1 MLRLNDKGLT
11 DKAAWEA
18 SGVKLPLYDRASM
31 IKKTLQNPAWLHF
44 GTGNIFRA
52 FIAPLQQ
59 RLLND
64 GKTEVGIIA
73 AEPFDYEIVDAVYK
87 PHDDLA
93 LSVGLKADGSF
104 NLELVASVAESIRAD
119 SGRNRL
125 DEIAASKSLQ
135 IISVCITE
143 KGYALKDM
151 KGDLLGV
158 VKAEMEHGPSNV
170 KHTMSLLAAL
180 LLTRFKNGSAPV
192 ALLSLDNCSH
202 NGEKLKSSVTE
213 IARAWNKNGFA
224 GDDFIAWL
232 EDEKQVSFPWSM
244 IDKITPRPS
253 EVVRDELIKRGI
265 EGMELLA
272 TAKGTYTA
280 PFVNAE
286 IPEYLVIEDNFPAGR
301 PALER
306 AGAYFTDRD
315 TVNNVER
322 MKVTTC
328 LNPLHTALAVCG
340 CLLGY
345 KSIASEMKDSLL
357 KSLVERIGYAEGMPV
372 VVNPGIFAPHDFIKE
387 VLEER
392 FPNPFIP
399 DTPQRIAT
407 DTSQKIPIRYG
418 ETLKSYMKRS
428 DLNAGN
434 LVGIPLV
441 IAAWFRYL
449 LAVDDELNPMEL
461 SGDPMLD
468 ELRKG
473 LSGVEAGK
481 PESYKG
487 QLKPFLKNPALF
499 ALDLFEAGLG
509 EKIEGYF
516 VSMLAGKQ
524 AVLNTLAKNLSDSRN

>member
-1 MLRLNDKGLT
+1 MPQLSDKGLA
-11 DKAAWEA
+11 DKTAWEA
-18 SGVKLPLYDRASM
+18 SGVKLPIYDRAEM
-31 IKKTLQNPAWLHF
+31 IKKTLQNPVWLHF
-44 GTGNIFRA
+44 GTGNIFRS

-59 RLLND
+59 RLLNN
-64 GKTEVGIIA
+64 GHAEVGIIA
-73 AEPFDYEIVDAVYK
+73 AEPFDYEIVDTVYK
-87 PHDDLA
+87 PNDNLA
-93 LSVGLKADGSF
+93 ISAGLRADGSID
-104 NLELVASVAESIRAD
+104 LELVASVAESIRAD
-119 SGRNRL
+119 LGRSRL
-125 DEIAASKSLQ
+125 NEIVTSKSLQ

-151 KGDLLGV
+151 KGEPLGV
-158 VKAEMEHGPSNV
+158 VKEEMEHGPAGV
-170 KHTMSLLAAL
+170 RHTMSLLAAL
-180 LLTRFKNGSAPV
+180 LFERFKNGAPI

-202 NGEKLKSSVTE
+202 NGEKLKSSVME
-213 IARAWNKNGFA
+213 ITRAWNKNGFV
-224 GDDFIAWL
+224 GGDFIAWL

-265 EGMELLA
+265 KGMELLT

-301 PALER
+301 PALDLV
-306 AGAYFTDRD
+306 GAYFTDRD
-315 TVNNVER
+315 TVNKVER

-345 KSIASEMKDSLL
+345 KSIASEMKDPLL

-372 VVNPGIFAPHDFIKE
+372 VVNPGIFAPRDFIKE

-392 FPNPFIP
+392 LPNPFIP
-399 DTPQRIAT
+399 DMPQRIAT
-407 DTSQKIPIRYG
+407 DTSLKIPIRYG
-418 ETLKSYMKRS
+418 ETLKSYTKRQ
-428 DLNAGN
+428 DLNAGD

-449 LAVDDELNPMEL
+449 LATDDELNPMEL

-473 LSGVEAGK
+473 LAGIEAGK
-481 PESYKG
+481 PDSYKG
-487 QLKPFLKNPALF
+487 QLKPFLKNSALF
-499 ALDLFEAGLG
+499 ALDLSEVGLD

-516 VSMLAGKQ
+516 VSMLAGKH
-524 AVLNTLAKNLSDSRN
+524 AVLNTLKSHL